1 MESLYLLIP
10 LSVVLILGI
19 GALLVWAAMSGQFD
33 SLDREGRRIL
43 EDEDAPSQGG
53 AGDTD
58 GRAGRRPGIA
68 RNVGTAQTRAARR
81 RPRAPAFDMN
91 QASIGGRAY
100 DAQRHPPR
108 YR

>member
-43 EDEDAPSQGG
+43 DED
-53 AGDTD
+53 DE
-58 GRAGRRPGIA
+58 RRPG
-68 RNVGTAQTRAARR
+68 GDDG
-81 RPRAPAFDMN
+81 P
-91 QASIGGRAY
+91 
-100 DAQRHPPR
+100 AQRPPGSG
-108 YR
+108 

>member
-43 EDEDAPSQGG
+43 EDEDAPSGG
-53 AGDTD
+53 TERGQD
-58 GRAGRRPGIA
+58 GPSSREP
-68 RNVGTAQTRAARR
+68 
-81 RPRAPAFDMN
+81 
-91 QASIGGRAY
+91 
-100 DAQRHPPR
+100 
-108 YR
+108 